1 MRSRETAIW
10 EPSAP
15 MEYTSHAANAPHFLE
30 SGLWYNPAP
39 PRQYGCHAAMRTAD
53 GRRVALKRK
62 TVLDSRRS
70 KCRSPGLYNR
80 LSPVF
85 LPMDTVIAEYQKWK
99 QQGHALRAQA
109 KQAMEKRFR
118 DLLTEAAQIAQDYH
132 QDFGAALKP
141 PASITAFRFKAA
153 TANGKKG
160 TSKAAA
166 PALAPAV
173 VAPSKPGSQSP
184 LEKKLAQARTK
195 LDAAKAAGKPTRNL
209 EDKVYEIEDE
219 IRLAARA

>member
-1 MRSRETAIW
+1 
-10 EPSAP
+10 
-15 MEYTSHAANAPHFLE
+15 
-30 SGLWYNPAP
+30 
-39 PRQYGCHAAMRTAD
+39 
-53 GRRVALKRK
+53 
-62 TVLDSRRS
+62 
-70 KCRSPGLYNR
+70 
-80 LSPVF
+80 
-85 LPMDTVIAEYQKWK
+85 MDTIIAEYQKWK

-109 KQAMEKRFR
+109 KQAMETRFR
-118 DLLTEAAQIAQDYH
+118 DLLNEAAQIAQAYH

-166 PALAPAV
+166 PAV
-173 VAPSKPGSQSP
+173 VEPSKPGPQSP